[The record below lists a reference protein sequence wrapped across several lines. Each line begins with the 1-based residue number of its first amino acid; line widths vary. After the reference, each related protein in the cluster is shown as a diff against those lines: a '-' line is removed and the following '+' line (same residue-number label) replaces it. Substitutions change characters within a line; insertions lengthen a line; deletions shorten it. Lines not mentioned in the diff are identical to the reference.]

1 MRLCAS
7 IFTKTKM
14 YYLQNKKLLIILSI
28 WYNYLIALNEAF
40 ELTDVT
46 PTTRI
51 GKPKKNRE
59 IQVYPCI

>member
-51 GKPKKNRE
+51 GKPKKKRE
-59 IQVYPCI
+59 IQVYP

>member
-28 WYNYLIALNEAF
+28 WYNYLIAINEAF

-51 GKPKKNRE
+51 GKPKKT
-59 IQVYPCI
+59 